1 MKHKQ
6 IATIGNVDLS
16 VIGSQIKTDSVFRTS
31 FIQFQKKGEYPAGPI
46 KMNTEASIADWLNNL
61 YRYDITKYSNKL
73 VNKKILLIG
82 GWQDLDAPIEDHILP
97 LFRILNKTNKKNIKI
112 ILLDTDHSFSN
123 VSNNLNQTL
132 ESWIKQSN

>member
-46 KMNTEASIADWLNNL
+46 KMNTE
-61 YRYDITKYSNKL
+61 
-73 VNKKILLIG
+73 
-82 GWQDLDAPIEDHILP
+82 APIEDHILP